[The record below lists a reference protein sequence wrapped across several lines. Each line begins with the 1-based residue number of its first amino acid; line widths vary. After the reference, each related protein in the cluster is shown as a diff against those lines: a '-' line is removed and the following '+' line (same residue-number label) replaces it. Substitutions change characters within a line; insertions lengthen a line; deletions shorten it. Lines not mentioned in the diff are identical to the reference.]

1 MLDAQWHWHSG
12 SVVVAQ
18 WRWFSGGGSVAVPD
32 LPGGGDGDEVSSG
45 VVGQPG
51 SGAARVAVGHKSGTG
66 KVWHSE
72 LDLTLSARRAIT
84 ILHTWCSFACRWRLR
99 SVC

>member
-1 MLDAQWHWHSG
+1 M
-12 SVVVAQ
+12 
-18 WRWFSGGGSVAVPD
+18 AVSD

-72 LDLTLSARRAIT
+72 LVLTLS
-84 ILHTWCSFACRWRLR
+84 L
-99 SVC
+99 